1 MINMNSVSK
10 VDKNNRF
17 ILIAKGYA
25 FSLIISLISLFIYAT
40 ILVNTNIQENTIKP
54 VVIIITGISILIG
67 SSISSS
73 KIKKN
78 GIING
83 ICVGGLYLSSLYILS
98 SIAFCG
104 FLFNLTSVIM
114 IGIGIILGG
123 IGGIIGVNMGR

>member
-17 ILIAKGYA
+17 VLIAKGYA